1 MCARG
6 CGVMK
11 LCAEQQRRSNL
22 SIFENKNRTKRSE
35 GDVGECVWNR
45 SIASHIAVASRDLG
59 HNPLCCSG
67 QQKHANVTHESVTS
81 HIVCGDHIFG
91 TRAGRVRGAVVRDLQ
106 IARVVAM
113 RLQKPI
119 RDCKF
124 KHCIQCSMS
133 STHGKNQHLVVGCA
147 GCNFGSNLGNLA

>member
-1 MCARG
+1 MRACARG

-11 LCAEQQRRSNL
+11 LCADQQRRSSL
-22 SIFENKNRTKRSE
+22 SIFDNKIGPNDL
-35 GDVGECVWNR
+35 GGCVWNR

-81 HIVCGDHIFG
+81 HIICGDHILEH
-91 TRAGRVRGAVVRDLQ
+91 AQDAYRGAVVRDLQ

-119 RDCKF
+119 RDCRF